1 MNFHLLSIDMGRPKK
16 ISDSD
21 VLLMAFD
28 VISLEGFESFT
39 FEQVGKATGLSP
51 AALVKRFK
59 TKKHLAF
66 LARNQK
72 WDENLSKMNVR
83 KIDQL
88 NGLDGIFEFLRLIA
102 KSVDSKRLGEHARWL
117 GAEAGDPKG
126 KNKVGAYFAETRK
139 IFIRL
144 IQEAVSNREVKII
157 GAPEDLAMTLEALV
171 QGSIFQFAFLDEQS
185 IGRHL
190 ANRFRSVLQ
199 PMMQVERGQGV
210 Q

>member
-1 MNFHLLSIDMGRPKK
+1 VNCYLLTIDMGRPKK

-28 VISLEGFESFT
+28 VISREGFESFT

-59 TKKHLAF
+59 TKKRLAF

-72 WDENLSKMNVR
+72 WDETLSKMNAR
-83 KIDQL
+83 KIAQL
-88 NGLDGIFEFLRLIA
+88 NGLEGIFEFLRITA
-102 KSVDSKRLGEHARWL
+102 KNVDSKRLGEHARWL
-117 GAEAGDPKG
+117 GAEAGDPKA
-126 KNKVGAYFAETRK
+126 KKKVAAYFAETRK
-139 IFIRL
+139 IFLRL
-144 IQEAVSNREVKII
+144 IQEAVSNHEIKFINTQ
-157 GAPEDLAMTLEALV
+157 EDLAMTLEALL

-190 ANRFRSVLQ
+190 ENRFRSVLQ
-199 PMMQVERGQGV
+199 SMLQIE
-210 Q
+210 